1 MFTSAVAR
9 TIRKKKRKRGK
20 KKERKVFAVWDRASA
35 GRANGDDYIRYSL
48 CYNVIL
54 YLLNKTS
61 N

>member
-1 MFTSAVAR
+1 MFTYVAARTVRKGSAV
-9 TIRKKKRKRGK
+9 
-20 KKERKVFAVWDRASA
+20 WNRASA
-35 GRANGDDYIRYSL
+35 GRANADDYIRYSL